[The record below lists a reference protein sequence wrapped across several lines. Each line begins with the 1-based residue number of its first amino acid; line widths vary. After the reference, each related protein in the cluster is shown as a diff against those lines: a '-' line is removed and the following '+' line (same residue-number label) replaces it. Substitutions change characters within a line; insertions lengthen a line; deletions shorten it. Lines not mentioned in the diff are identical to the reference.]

1 MSDLSRQPS
10 QDSQSSPEARREAG
24 KDASQEPKQK
34 SQSDQQPP
42 WLKAFDNIP
51 GWTIPVAFA
60 AFFALAYFLVPPFHD
75 FVDKAYRL
83 IANERQD
90 AFQQWIEGYGA
101 WAPIT
106 LIAVMLLQTIIPVI
120 PSVVIMVAAVLAFGA
135 IWGSVLSWL
144 GLLAAACLAYV
155 GGRLLGPAT
164 IYRLIGKKTENRL
177 EAILDDYGIGAVVFA
192 RVSPVLSTDAISF
205 VAGLVGMRFWHFM
218 AATAVG
224 TLPLLL
230 LIAVLARNF
239 DTLERGLLVM
249 SIVSALMF
257 VAYLGY
263 QAWQKRQN

>member
-1 MSDLSRQPS
+1 MSDVPRQPS
-10 QDSQSSPEARREAG
+10 QESKRTS
-24 KDASQEPKQK
+24 
-34 SQSDQQPP
+34 QQPP
-42 WLKAFDNIP
+42 PQDQPPQDQPPQWLNVFDKIP
-51 GWTIPVAFA
+51 GWIIPIVFA
-60 AFFALAYFLVPPFHD
+60 ALVALAYVAIPPFHD

-106 LIAVMLLQTIIPVI
+106 LMALMLLQTIIPVI
-120 PSVVIMVAAVLAFGA
+120 PSVAIMVAAVLAFGLV
-135 IWGSVLSWL
+135 WGSVLSWL

-164 IYRLIGKKTENRL
+164 IYRLIGAKTENRL
-177 EAILDDYGIGAVVFA
+177 EAILDDYGMAGVVFA
-192 RVSPVLSTDAISF
+192 RVSPALSTDAISF
-205 VAGLVGMRFWHFM
+205 VAGLVGMRFGRFI

-230 LIAVLARNF
+230 LIAVLARDFN
-239 DTLERGLLVM
+239 TLERGLLIM
-249 SIVSALMF
+249 SIVSAVMF